1 MLDIIAHLVAAVQV
15 PVTADIEAGYGPTPE
30 EVTRT
35 IRGVIAAGAVG
46 VNLEDNTGLFQ
57 PLYTLEQQTERIAA
71 AREAASHADL
81 ALFINARIDTY
92 LCQVGEEATRLDE
105 TLRRAKAYLQAG
117 ASGIFV
123 PGVID
128 PSLIA
133 VLVREIPGPLN
144 LMVAPGA
151 PDEAWRLFAKSRA
164 S

>member
-71 AREAASHADL
+71 ARRRPATLIS
-81 ALFINARIDTY
+81 
-92 LCQVGEEATRLDE
+92 LCLSMLVSIPTSVRLG
-105 TLRRAKAYLQAG
+105 RRRPAWTK
-117 ASGIFV
+117 
-123 PGVID
+123 PC
-128 PSLIA
+128 
-133 VLVREIPGPLN
+133 
-144 LMVAPGA
+144 VAPKPLFGGCKWHFRPWRYRPIPDCRPGSRDPWSPQPHGCTWG